1 MVIKKG
7 GERIMELLKRLVVE
21 EEGQGLVEYTLMV
34 LLVVL
39 VFWVAI
45 RSTNIGGALSDS
57 WNDVIAELNN
67 PVGS

>member
-1 MVIKKG
+1 
-7 GERIMELLKRLVVE
+7 MELLKRLVVE

-57 WNDVIAELNN
+57 WNDVITELQN